1 MTLKNN
7 IEAIIIKWAY
17 QIDEVLSRDSD
28 EELNIPGTYLF
39 HSLLLKTLFQVLYK
53 IFLGYTLKVYDF
65 ILLTL

>member
-28 EELNIPGTYLF
+28 EELNVPGMY
-39 HSLLLKTLFQVLYK
+39 
-53 IFLGYTLKVYDF
+53 
-65 ILLTL
+65 

>member
-28 EELNIPGTYLF
+28 EELNIPGIFSHLNNYLNLHITSGCPF
-39 HSLLLKTLFQVLYK
+39 A
-53 IFLGYTLKVYDF
+53 IC
-65 ILLTL
+65 